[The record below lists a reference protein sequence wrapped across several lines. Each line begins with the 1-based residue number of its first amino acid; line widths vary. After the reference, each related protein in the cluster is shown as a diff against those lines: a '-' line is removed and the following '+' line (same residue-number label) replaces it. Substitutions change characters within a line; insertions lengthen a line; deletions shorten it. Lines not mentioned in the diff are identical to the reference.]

1 MELEIATRLDSE
13 AAHFID
19 SYPCMFT
26 KSAVEHF
33 LTPSTTITTQPVEP
47 MATPSPSG
55 PADPTTAPQQQQ
67 QQPTPAPTS
76 QPPPPQEP
84 AAAAAA
90 AAAVGPPPPPASPPL
105 PTRHTAVTP
114 GARAKALQ
122 DVFDGALA
130 RTLARLEWDNF
141 AACYPTVAAR
151 APNSLRSVQ
160 QRVVSLLR
168 DKCRNEFRIILDERH
183 VVARLNELESLA
195 SDAARR
201 KAEAEA
207 VAGGGGGGAAEP
219 GVPPH
224 LLPPDDV
231 LAAHLAP
238 HLASQQSQLNARL
251 QTSQSRNAAL
261 FDEIQAQRREA
272 AALLAQLEAVV
283 GDISGANEALLAAG
297 AADELARETRAVEAE
312 MGGT

>member
-1 MELEIATRLDSE
+1 
-13 AAHFID
+13 
-19 SYPCMFT
+19 
-26 KSAVEHF
+26 
-33 LTPSTTITTQPVEP
+33 

-55 PADPTTAPQQQQ
+55 PADDPAAAAPAQQQQQ
-67 QQPTPAPTS
+67 QQPTAAPTP
-76 QPPPPQEP
+76 QPPPPPPQQQPAVTTAEP
-84 AAAAAA
+84 
-90 AAAVGPPPPPASPPL
+90 PPQQRQQQQQQQPPPPASPPL
-105 PTRHTAVTP
+105 PTRHTAATP

-195 SDAARR
+195 GDAARR
-201 KAEAEA
+201 KAEAEDLS
-207 VAGGGGGGAAEP
+207 AGAEP

-224 LLPPDDV
+224 LLPPDDI

-272 AALLAQLEAVV
+272 AALLSQLEAVI